1 MLAVIGD
8 KPHSSVIC
16 CLKQKCL
23 FDTEFVFGFGVWQVG
38 SSMLLCVVVEA
49 GDGVGIMSDGNVAA
63 HKSLCLFIVV
73 GGVCI
78 VVGVGVAFK
87 VEGSRS
93 IPKQLSHLP
102 LRAHFRD

>member
-1 MLAVIGD
+1 MSGKFSVFISKVVVVLAVIGD

-63 HKSLCLFIVV
+63 HKSQFC
-73 GGVCI
+73 
-78 VVGVGVAFK
+78 
-87 VEGSRS
+87 
-93 IPKQLSHLP
+93 
-102 LRAHFRD
+102 